1 MEPHLHGSNSRQVRT
16 QSTSSHS
23 QRFDVFP
30 ELESAI
36 ASFRNT
42 LQASWTRR
50 AIRMLS
56 LSRPPS
62 ALAAL
67 TLLDIT
73 SIRDTEWEARER
85 AYHDTAIEEVN
96 SLVRR
101 YNGVA
106 PYPVRKPY
114 HDRKTELDR
123 AYQESAEGI
132 MKGLEERIQSM
143 ISRRTSMG
151 GGNFG
156 EADELDGGRGGNGLS
171 PEVTTGLSGWEI
183 WEVVRALF
191 KRPEPHERS

>member
-1 MEPHLHGSNSRQVRT
+1 MGRTPDRCVPSQPHPT
-16 QSTSSHS
+16 S

-30 ELESAI
+30 ELESTI
-36 ASFRNT
+36 ASFRGT

-56 LSRPPS
+56 LSRTPS

-67 TLLDIT
+67 TLSDIT

-156 EADELDGGRGGNGLS
+156 EGDELDGGTSDRGRGGNGLS
-171 PEVTTGLSGWEI
+171 PEVTTGLSGWGI
-183 WEVVRALF
+183 WAVVRALF
-191 KRPEPHERS
+191 KRPEPCERS

>member
-1 MEPHLHGSNSRQVRT
+1 
-16 QSTSSHS
+16 
-23 QRFDVFP
+23 
-30 ELESAI
+30 
-36 ASFRNT
+36 
-42 LQASWTRR
+42 
-50 AIRMLS
+50 MLS

-67 TLLDIT
+67 VLSDIA

-85 AYHDTAIEEVN
+85 AYHDTAIEELN

-123 AYQESAEGI
+123 VYQESAEAI

-143 ISRRTSMG
+143 ASGSVLIG

-156 EADELDGGRGGNGLS
+156 GGEDDLAGGRGGNGLS
-171 PEVTTGLSGWEI
+171 PEVIAGRSSWGFWDI
-183 WEVVRALF
+183 VRRLF
-191 KRPEPHERS
+191 RNPEPGTRS